1 MKNGSRLSGRF
12 VLRIPPPLHAVL
24 AQSARARGISLNEH
38 CARSLARAEA
48 VTGNILSDTVG
59 RALEQ
64 LGPAVVAVAVFGSWA
79 RGEAGPSSDVDVL
92 IVVARE
98 VEITRTLYAPWDNE
112 DLTIEG
118 RRVEPHFVQVRVAG
132 DPISGL
138 WAEIALDGAI
148 VYDPDLAL
156 ARELSRIRRA
166 ILGGEIVRRSAG
178 GRSWWTAA

>member
-1 MKNGSRLSGRF
+1 MKGAIQPSGRF
-12 VLRIPPPLHAVL
+12 VLRIPPPLHAAL
-24 AQSARARGISLNEH
+24 AESARPRGLSLNEH
-38 CARSLARAEA
+38 CVRSLARAEA
-48 VTGNILSDTVG
+48 VSGNALSETVA

-92 IVVARE
+92 IVVAPE
-98 VEITRTLYAPWDNE
+98 VEITRSLYAPWDDV
-112 DLTIEG
+112 DLAVDG
-118 RRVEPHFVQVRVAG
+118 RRVEPHFVQVREAG

-148 VYDPDLAL
+148 VYDPHLSL
-156 ARELSRIRRA
+156 SGELSRIRRA
-166 ILGGEIVRRSAG
+166 ILGGELVRRSAG